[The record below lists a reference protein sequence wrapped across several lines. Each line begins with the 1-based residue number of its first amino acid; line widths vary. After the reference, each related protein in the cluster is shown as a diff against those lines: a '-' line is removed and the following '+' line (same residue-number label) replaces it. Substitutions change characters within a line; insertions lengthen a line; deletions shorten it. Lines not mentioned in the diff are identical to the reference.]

1 MIRGEGNDDKCN
13 NVRLI
18 RLMKRWSSSIHP
30 SCSLTCAAEH
40 RVGMKPDMSRGM
52 PNWDSTVING
62 QNHSHVMFSVVAQS
76 EVLIRKASIVL
87 LYHNNVQMK
96 TELHLMLQS
105 NDKLLRCKLLEWIQN

>member
-1 MIRGEGNDDKCN
+1 LSGTRNAGHLGDSATHRTDGYVDALLLDMARGGRRNTMIRGEDSDDKCN

-18 RLMKRWSSSIHP
+18 RLMKRWSLSIHP

-62 QNHSHVMFSVVAQS
+62 
-76 EVLIRKASIVL
+76 
-87 LYHNNVQMK
+87 
-96 TELHLMLQS
+96 
-105 NDKLLRCKLLEWIQN
+105 

>member
-52 PNWDSTVING
+52 PNWDSTVIKS
-62 QNHSHVMFSVVAQS
+62 QNYSHVMFSAVDVT
-76 EVLIRKASIVL
+76 IRYKIFGGCCG
-87 LYHNNVQMK
+87 
-96 TELHLMLQS
+96 TERSL
-105 NDKLLRCKLLEWIQN
+105 DWKG